1 MRLGIRAS
9 FLGLALT
16 VAACASTP
24 PTIFTL
30 TPTPASRS
38 LPPRSGGPQIAVA
51 EIPLPA
57 VIDRNEI
64 VISEGNGQLDVRQNA
79 EWGAPLGSLIRQTLT
94 SDLQSRLGNDVVLS
108 PGALASRPGLRI
120 LKLNIQQFIG
130 STDGRVVLNVD
141 WQALR
146 AGSSDVLAQSH
157 ETITT
162 QAASGKPAD
171 IVPAMSQALGEL
183 ADRITLRLR

>member
-24 PTIFTL
+24 STIFTL
-30 TPTPASRS
+30 TSTPSARS
-38 LPPRSGGPQIAVA
+38 IAAGGGGPQIEVA
-51 EIPLPA
+51 EVPLPA
-57 VIDRNEI
+57 IIDRNEI
-64 VISEGNGQLDVRQNA
+64 VISEGNGQLDITQNA

-94 SDLQSRLGNDVVLS
+94 ADLQSRLGNDVVLA
-108 PGALASRPGLRI
+108 PGALSTRPGLRI
-120 LKLNIQQFIG
+120 LKLNIQQFMG

-141 WQALR
+141 WQVLR
-146 AGSSDVLAQSH
+146 AGSSTVLAQSH
-157 ETITT
+157 EMITT

-183 ADRITLRLR
+183 ADHVAARMR